1 MENKNNMS
9 AEFLVKWNPEA
20 YGDVPAKYVSMK
32 EFIDDGIGNNWGIEE
47 DDDDAEFSLQQLKD
61 LELGD
66 THTVYDPY
74 GWSIQIIKIR
84 EVA

>member
-66 THTVYDPY
+66 IHTVYDPY